1 MNSLKKR
8 SLKSG
13 LSPGSLIYL
22 GKKKVDK
29 VKIHVIDYTE
39 KSLFDKDINKIEECF
54 LLKNKKSVSWINID
68 GLHDVEIIKKMG
80 GNYNIHS
87 LFLEDIL
94 NTDQTPKIEF
104 SEDYIL
110 IITKMLSFNKKEKK
124 IMSEQVSIILGKN
137 FVISLQES
145 EGDIFDPVRQRIRTA
160 TGKIR
165 KMGADYLAYVLL
177 DVIVDNYFAVL
188 ESIGEGLEGI
198 EDKLI
203 AGINNGFLKE
213 FYHFKRELLFL
224 RRSVWPLREV
234 INKIQKTENNLIKKQ
249 TYLFLK
255 DLYDHTI
262 HVIDSIEVFRDVVA
276 GMQELHLSS
285 VSNKMNEIMKVL
297 TIISTIFIPLTF
309 IVGLYG
315 MNFQYL
321 PELSWKYG
329 YFLILELMAI
339 VACGMLLYFKKKRWL

>member
-1 MNSLKKR
+1 MNTIRKR
-8 SLKSG
+8 SHKLG

-22 GKKKVDK
+22 GKKRMDK

-39 KSLFDKDINKIEECF
+39 KSLIDKDINKIEECF
-54 LLKNKKSVSWINID
+54 PLKNKKSVSWINID
-68 GLHDVEIIKKMG
+68 GLHDVEIIRKIG
-80 GNYNIHS
+80 EHYGIHS

-94 NTDQTPKIEF
+94 NTDQSPKIEF
-104 SEDYIL
+104 SDDYIL
-110 IITKMLSFNKKEKK
+110 IITKMLSFDKKEKR
-124 IMSEQVSIILGKN
+124 IISEQISILLGKN
-137 FVISLQES
+137 FVISLQEA
-145 EGDIFDPVRQRIRTA
+145 EGDFFDPVRERIRTA

-177 DVIVDNYFAVL
+177 DIIIDNYFAVL
-188 ESIGEGLEGI
+188 ESIGDGLESV

-213 FYHFKRELLFL
+213 FYHLKRELLFL

-234 INKIQKTENNLIKKQ
+234 INKIQKTENSLIKKQ

-285 VSNKMNEIMKVL
+285 VSNRMNEIMKVL

-329 YFLILELMAI
+329 YFFILEIMAI
-339 VACGMLLYFKKKRWL
+339 IACGMLLYFKRKKWL